1 MKPALRRPALRPL
14 LIVLAL
20 LAAASAG
27 RAQDDQVVTTHHR
40 VMVGG
45 HPIAYTARAGRLPI
59 IDNEAGDV
67 HANVFFVA
75 YTVDR
80 APGQPARP
88 LTFAWNGGPGSNAGL
103 VHLVGF
109 GPRRIRRVGDPSRP
123 EQQTSVVEDNPG
135 TWLDQT
141 DLVFVDPVGTGYS
154 RPTKPEYAAEFYQT
168 RGDNESVAEFIRTY
182 RNRFD
187 AWDAPLFL
195 AGESYGVTRAAG
207 VAEALTRRGVK
218 LKGIAL
224 ISLAIPLGPLPTTVA
239 TALSLPTLTAAA
251 FYHNKL
257 APDLLGD
264 LEKTLRLATTFA
276 EQEYAPALARRDS
289 LTASQRAALLAQL
302 SRFTGLDARTFDVPA
317 LSIGMSQIDDQL
329 LRREGRYVGRY
340 DTRLTSVLDTTPR
353 PYDPKEDPSLS
364 NLLSDVAVIRYLRN
378 ELGFKS
384 DLFYQGPW
392 GGGYPAPTTFRGD
405 WMSMRWNGRR
415 ESPAGGRGGA
425 DTNASR
431 GSVGRG
437 ATAPSAAVE
446 PLRAA
451 LLADRDLRVLSVCGY
466 YDLMCAYAANQWV
479 VSHLDASI
487 RDRVVARVY
496 AGGHAIYTDPAAQA
510 ALKRDVGKLLQ
521 GTLTRGVQP

>member
-1 MKPALRRPALRPL
+1 MNQTLPRLARRS
-14 LIVLAL
+14 VLVGLAV
-20 LAAASAG
+20 LAAASVSG
-27 RAQDDQVVTTHHR
+27 AQDNAVVTTHHQ
-40 VMVGG
+40 VSVGG
-45 HPIAYTARAGRLPI
+45 RTIAYTARAGRLPI
-59 IDNEAGDV
+59 IDNDAGDV

-80 APGQPARP
+80 VAGQPARP

-103 VHLVGF
+103 VHLLGF
-109 GPRRIRRVGDPSRP
+109 GPRRIRRVGDASRP

-168 RGDNESVAEFIRTY
+168 RGDNESIAEFIRTY

-187 AWDAPLFL
+187 AWDSPLFL

-207 VAEALTRRGVK
+207 VSEALTRRGVK
-218 LKGIAL
+218 LKGITL
-224 ISLAIPLGPLPTTVA
+224 ISLALPLGPLPATLA

-251 FYHNKL
+251 FYHKKL
-257 APDLLGD
+257 APDLMGN
-264 LEKTLRLATTFA
+264 LEHTLRLAATFA
-276 EQEYAPALARRDS
+276 EREYAPALARRDS
-289 LTASQRAALLAQL
+289 LTAEQRSALLAQL

-317 LSIGMSQIDDQL
+317 LGIGMSQIDDQL

-405 WMSMRWNGRR
+405 WMSMRWGARR
-415 ESPAGGRGGA
+415 DPAAGGRGGA
-425 DTNASR
+425 DSTASR
-431 GSVGRG
+431 PGSGRG
-437 ATAPSAAVE
+437 ATPPTTTVE

-451 LLADRDLRVLSVCGY
+451 LLADRELRVLSVCGY
-466 YDLMCAYAANQWV
+466 YDLMCAYASNEWV
-479 VSHLDASI
+479 ASHLDASI
-487 RDRVVARVY
+487 RDRVVTRAY
-496 AGGHAIYTDPAAQA
+496 AGGHAIYTDAAAQA

-521 GTLTRGVQP
+521 GTLSRGVQP